1 MLASPLAMQKPC
13 SSKEQRHSVTDTLEG
28 FSLTA
33 LASLYPHIHIP
44 HDKGV
49 IPQERKEGREGGR
62 EEGKERRR
70 GRGRRGGKVGNE
82 GENSYLIGKA
92 PTIVEI
98 KIAHLQ

>member
-1 MLASPLAMQKPC
+1 MLANPLAMQKPC

-49 IPQERKEGREGGR
+49 IPQERKERREGGR
-62 EEGKERRR
+62 EERAKERKGKKRR
-70 GRGRRGGKVGNE
+70 
-82 GENSYLIGKA
+82 
-92 PTIVEI
+92 
-98 KIAHLQ
+98 